1 MKLQISLSAI
11 PLSIVKKMMR
21 KTPSKIDHMYDEIF
35 NRLGE
40 GKSVDKYRIYIPLD
54 SVNIKAHKVVPPQAI
69 VDYLTS
75 IKFSLNDYLLGT
87 AIMPDGK
94 RTVRLGKALSKKPEL
109 LKMFEN
115 DPQRKLVHGEKLWVV
130 ISRHPYDIL
139 GMSFDRG
146 WSSCMNLKDGVN
158 KHYLKGD
165 LKHGTLVAYLIKD
178 TDKNINAPIS
188 RIAIRPYYDKKSMRK
203 TKKNIYLVPSS
214 VYGTD
219 SEKFELVVNKFCSEM
234 NAHAP
239 HGIYELKKDLYD
251 DGEGSEIFHLSV
263 ASIKALSPDELTQVS
278 RQGKL
283 EPDIIDAMV
292 EVGNSD
298 LRFRLTNYHLSS
310 MSEKSR
316 MIIAQDKEQSRSHMI
331 MSDRQKSLSAEVL
344 RTLAKSENSNVLFK
358 LATNTHSVEILNLL
372 MNSEHDHVRRGV
384 ADSFVATD
392 AILTKLADDNSME
405 VLETVAGAENTSLDV
420 IKYILKRK
428 VDTARLTKL
437 VLRRTD
443 LPADFVT
450 RLIDENMNTPTILVA
465 ATDRRDLTAE
475 NIRKI
480 YDKSIEVDNEIFS
493 DLILENLCRLENT
506 PFDIIE
512 KIAKA
517 APQSAVRAILRREDL
532 TPEIVDDL
540 LFNSTTFDVI
550 ASVLKRST
558 VTEDQMKYI
567 LSYHDSDG
575 AEMALESEH
584 ITLALAEH
592 FVRKGV
598 AVTVRN
604 AARHCTIKSP
614 LPLAIAKCSSDEKVL
629 RNLVDYNDADLEDTT
644 YMTLMNNPVVLG
656 SPELLY
662 SMYFRTDKNLLKVS
676 REIFAPHLK
685 AIDEFAKK
693 EGRYEVEDIDRKRGN

>member
-21 KTPSKIDHMYDEIF
+21 KTPSKIDHMYDEVF
-35 NRLGE
+35 TRLGE
-40 GKSVDKYRIYIPLD
+40 GKGVDKYRIYIPLD

-109 LKMFEN
+109 LRMFEN

-146 WSSCMNLKDGVN
+146 WSSCMNLKDGIN

-188 RIAIRPYYDKKSMRK
+188 RIAIRPYYNKKSMRK
-203 TKKNIYLVPSS
+203 TKKHIYLVPSS

-219 SEKFELVVNKFCSEM
+219 SEKFELVVNKFCSEV

-251 DGEGSEIFHLSV
+251 DGEGSEIFHLS
-263 ASIKALSPDELTQVS
+263 AAEIKTLSPDELTQVS

-298 LRFRLTNYHLSS
+298 LCYRLTNYHMRS

-316 MIIAQDKEQSRSHMI
+316 MIIAQDKEQSRSHML
-331 MSDRQKSLSAEVL
+331 MCTRQESLSAEIL
-344 RTLAKSENSNVLFK
+344 RTLAKSKNASVLFK
-358 LATNTHSVEILNLL
+358 LATYTSSVEILNLL
-372 MNSEHDHVRRGV
+372 IDSEHESVRRGI
-384 ADSFVATD
+384 ADNFAATD
-392 AILTKLADDNSME
+392 AMRTKLADDENLG
-405 VLETVAGAENTSLDV
+405 VLETIVQAQNTSLDV
-420 IKYILKRK
+420 IKYILKRN
-428 VDTARLTKL
+428 VDTVRLTKL
-437 VLRRTD
+437 VMRRTD
-443 LPADFVT
+443 LPLDFVAQVV
-450 RLIDENMNTPTILVA
+450 DANMATPTILVA
-465 ATDRRDLTAE
+465 ATDRRDLTE
-475 NIRKI
+475 ESIRKI

-517 APQSAVRAILRREDL
+517 APQNAVRAILRRQDL
-532 TPEIVDDL
+532 TPKIVDDL

-567 LSYHDSDG
+567 LSYHDGDG

-584 ITLALAEH
+584 ITPTLAEH
-592 FVRKGV
+592 FVQKGV
-598 AVTVRN
+598 PVTVRN

-614 LPLAIAKCSSDEKVL
+614 LPLAIAKYSSDEKVL
-629 RNLVDYNDADLEDTT
+629 RNLVDYNDADLQDTT
-644 YMTLMNNPVVLG
+644 YMTLMRNPVILG
-656 SPELLY
+656 SAELLY
-662 SMYFRTDKNLLKVS
+662 SMYFRADTDLLKAT
-676 REIFAPHLK
+676 REIFAPNLK